1 MKPTTK
7 QNSVNLGLYLG
18 ATLSFIS
25 VLFYAVN
32 LDLMIKWWVSLL
44 SLTTVIVFGVL
55 AAKKAKSTLGG
66 FIDFKGAFT
75 NYFITT
81 AIGSGIST
89 ITSII
94 IFAIIDTSAA
104 KYLNKLQLDNSI
116 EFTKKM
122 MKWFNVPENV
132 MIEEISKLELNVI
145 DSFSIIPQIKGL
157 IFYLAFLSLIGLIV
171 AAITKKTH

>member
-1 MKPTTK
+1 MV
-7 QNSVNLGLYLG
+7 NSY
-18 ATLSFIS
+18 F
-25 VLFYAVN
+25 
-32 LDLMIKWWVSLL
+32 
-44 SLTTVIVFGVL
+44 
-55 AAKKAKSTLGG
+55 
-66 FIDFKGAFT
+66 
-75 NYFITT
+75 FIT
-81 AIGSGIST
+81 I
-89 ITSII
+89 II

-145 DSFSIIPQIKGL
+145 DSFSIITQIKGL
-157 IFYLAFLSLIGLIV
+157 IFFLAFLSLIGLIV